1 LSKLGSKWFGAHVVA
16 PCPHDGRC
24 PLSGPGAQAWCH
36 FGTRF
41 QRPGFMQ
48 VGCTAVFCQEGACWE
63 FEMGLAR
70 VRVLAWCSGVV
81 PLRHTLPTAG
91 VHAGEL

>member
-24 PLSGPGAQAWCH
+24 PLSGPGAKAWCH

-48 VGCTAVFCQEGACWE
+48 VG
-63 FEMGLAR
+63 AR
-70 VRVLAWCSGVV
+70 VLSGRFRVYGLGSG
-81 PLRHTLPTAG
+81 P
-91 VHAGEL
+91 